1 MRKIDVEIVFV
12 VLVYRNIDDLQNFII
27 NTKSKVK
34 CNYKIIVI
42 DAKYSDEVSKDIE
55 NICFQNKLVYILIDN
70 KGYGYGNNVGIEY
83 ANNMYEYKYIII
95 CNPDVE
101 FISTLRIE
109 NLCDSEMIIAP
120 QIIANNNKLQ
130 NPYWVKE
137 NIFSEKLMY
146 IGYKHDIKLFLYVG
160 IFINKII
167 KYLFRN
173 HNNYIYAC
181 HGACIILNYNF
192 IKYYNFKFDDKMFLF
207 YEEALLGLFAKKNNI
222 KIKYDKNIIVRHFE
236 DGSMSISNINEYN
249 FLRDSF
255 IYYYKRYRKL

>member
-1 MRKIDVEIVFV
+1 MIYKTLLLI
-12 VLVYRNIDDLQNFII
+12 RNL
-27 NTKSKVK
+27 K

-55 NICFQNKLVYILIDN
+55 NICFQNKLVYIQIDN

-173 HNNYIYAC
+173 I
-181 HGACIILNYNF
+181 
-192 IKYYNFKFDDKMFLF
+192 
-207 YEEALLGLFAKKNNI
+207 
-222 KIKYDKNIIVRHFE
+222 
-236 DGSMSISNINEYN
+236 
-249 FLRDSF
+249 
-255 IYYYKRYRKL
+255 

>member
-27 NTKSKVK
+27 YTKSKVQ

-55 NICFQNKLVYILIDN
+55 NICFQNKLVYIQIDN

-137 NIFSEKLMY
+137 NIFSEKLM
-146 IGYKHDIKLFLYVG
+146 
-160 IFINKII
+160 
-167 KYLFRN
+167 
-173 HNNYIYAC
+173 
-181 HGACIILNYNF
+181 
-192 IKYYNFKFDDKMFLF
+192 
-207 YEEALLGLFAKKNNI
+207 
-222 KIKYDKNIIVRHFE
+222 
-236 DGSMSISNINEYN
+236 
-249 FLRDSF
+249 
-255 IYYYKRYRKL
+255 

>member
-55 NICFQNKLVYILIDN
+55 NICFQNKLVYIRIDN

-120 QIIANNNKLQ
+120 QIIANNNK
-130 NPYWVKE
+130 WC
-137 NIFSEKLMY
+137 MY
-146 IGYKHDIKLFLYVG
+146 NLEL
-160 IFINKII
+160 
-167 KYLFRN
+167 
-173 HNNYIYAC
+173 
-181 HGACIILNYNF
+181 
-192 IKYYNFKFDDKMFLF
+192 
-207 YEEALLGLFAKKNNI
+207 
-222 KIKYDKNIIVRHFE
+222 
-236 DGSMSISNINEYN
+236 
-249 FLRDSF
+249 
-255 IYYYKRYRKL
+255 

>member
-55 NICFQNKLVYILIDN
+55 NICFQNKLVYIQIDN

-101 FISTLRIE
+101 FISTLR
-109 NLCDSEMIIAP
+109 NDYCSP
-120 QIIANNNKLQ
+120 NNCQ
-130 NPYWVKE
+130 
-137 NIFSEKLMY
+137 
-146 IGYKHDIKLFLYVG
+146 
-160 IFINKII
+160 
-167 KYLFRN
+167 
-173 HNNYIYAC
+173 
-181 HGACIILNYNF
+181 
-192 IKYYNFKFDDKMFLF
+192 
-207 YEEALLGLFAKKNNI
+207 
-222 KIKYDKNIIVRHFE
+222 
-236 DGSMSISNINEYN
+236 
-249 FLRDSF
+249 
-255 IYYYKRYRKL
+255 

>member
-1 MRKIDVEIVFV
+1 
-12 VLVYRNIDDLQNFII
+12 
-27 NTKSKVK
+27 
-34 CNYKIIVI
+34 
-42 DAKYSDEVSKDIE
+42 
-55 NICFQNKLVYILIDN
+55 
-70 KGYGYGNNVGIEY
+70 
-83 ANNMYEYKYIII
+83 MYEYKYIII

-173 HNNYIYAC
+173 HE
-181 HGACIILNYNF
+181 
-192 IKYYNFKFDDKMFLF
+192 KD
-207 YEEALLGLFAKKNNI
+207 
-222 KIKYDKNIIVRHFE
+222 
-236 DGSMSISNINEYN
+236 
-249 FLRDSF
+249 
-255 IYYYKRYRKL
+255 